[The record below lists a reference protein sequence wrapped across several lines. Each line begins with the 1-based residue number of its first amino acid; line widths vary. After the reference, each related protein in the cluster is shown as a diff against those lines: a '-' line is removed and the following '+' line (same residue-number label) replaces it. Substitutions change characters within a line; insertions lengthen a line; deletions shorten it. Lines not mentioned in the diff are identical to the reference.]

1 MFVYVTIRFDVRPV
15 MNVVYVTIRFDVRPV
30 MNVCLRN
37 NKVGR

>member
-1 MFVYVTIRFDVRPV
+1 MFVYVSDECLFTIRL
-15 MNVVYVTIRFDVRPV
+15 DVRPV